1 MPYTA
6 ESYIHEMDRKAFAA
20 LNTFPRFVKLVE
32 AYHANYDEKA
42 ARIRLLSS
50 AVRISENQMP
60 EIYRLLPPICEKLGI
75 EMPELYYIRDKEMN
89 AATMGTTNPCVY
101 VTSGLQK
108 YLSNFPYFT
117 GFPAHSLVK

>member
-1 MPYTA
+1 MNVREEFFMPYAA

-42 ARIRLLSS
+42 ARIQLLSS

-60 EIYRLLPPICEKLGI
+60 EIYRLLPPIARNSGLRCRSCI
-75 EMPELYYIRDKEMN
+75 
-89 AATMGTTNPCVY
+89 
-101 VTSGLQK
+101 TSGIRK
-108 YLSNFPYFT
+108 
-117 GFPAHSLVK
+117 